1 LKRWALYLAGS
12 LISTILGCSHS
23 LERTG
28 VLEETVGR
36 DRSVIA
42 GDPFRHL
49 IYRQGIWHKSS
60 PVHVYLEGD
69 GLPWVTRTR
78 IAQDPTP
85 RIPLALR
92 LMSRD
97 PGPSLYMG
105 RPCYHGLAASP
116 GCSPWLWTH
125 GRYGEEV
132 VRSMAAALRR
142 ALGPETNREVTLI
155 GYSGGGVLAML
166 IAARI
171 EQVGTV
177 VTIGANLD
185 IAAWADH
192 HGYNRLVGSVNPAT
206 QPQLPVRIRQ
216 IHLAGERDIR
226 VPAYLSQPAAARRPN
241 AQFLVVPNFGHVCC
255 WERAW
260 PAILAGLK
268 QREFAL
274 DPRALQLH
282 PATAENRP

>member
-1 LKRWALYLAGS
+1 
-12 LISTILGCSHS
+12 
-23 LERTG
+23 
-28 VLEETVGR
+28 
-36 DRSVIA
+36 
-42 GDPFRHL
+42 
-49 IYRQGIWHKSS
+49 
-60 PVHVYLEGD
+60 
-69 GLPWVTRTR
+69 
-78 IAQDPTP
+78 
-85 RIPLALR
+85 
-92 LMSRD
+92 
-97 PGPSLYMG
+97 
-105 RPCYHGLAASP
+105 
-116 GCSPWLWTH
+116 
-125 GRYGEEV
+125 
-132 VRSMAAALRR
+132 MAAVLQR
-142 ALGPETNREVTLI
+142 ALGPDIDREITLI

-192 HGYNRLVGSVNPAT
+192 HGFSRLVGSLNPAT
-206 QPQLPVRIRQ
+206 QPPLPARIRQ

-226 VPAYLSQPAAARRPN
+226 VPAHLSEPAAARQPN
-241 AQFLVVPNFGHVCC
+241 AQFLRLPDFDHNCC